1 MEGSYLSSCDRGMSL
16 ESFPGMVRYTAATE
30 AEPKPFCSLRSEL
43 RLDVRLAQEKV
54 VMLATAAITED
65 NLFMNGLFQNIY
77 IMYRMFEAMG
87 WKPFLLVNMKPADMN
102 KVPKYMQDVR
112 LMALEEIAKTPI
124 PVQLYIEIGM
134 STDASMRK
142 YLKNCGAKIGK
153 LYLGNIINIDI
164 ETPIFYP
171 GMFFSHHVIGE
182 LDDIWVSPHYA
193 QHGEYARAMNHI
205 SLNKGLGPVV
215 PYVWDPQI
223 LSRDGERKFSW
234 KPASGSATSDDVF
247 VIVEPN
253 ISFQKCSLV
262 PLMAIETW
270 FRRNPGWSG
279 EVVVVN
285 GERLM
290 LIPFFKES
298 VWANLELVKAG
309 RVKMLGRMDILTIM
323 TQWPSAIPVCTQWN
337 NEYNY
342 MVLEYFHAGFPVLHN
357 ASDWSEYGYYYRG
370 ADLRGAADLI
380 DTIRANHHQRGE
392 VFRAHT
398 RALLWRH
405 SPYNP
410 EVHARWN
417 AVIESM

>member
-1 MEGSYLSSCDRGMSL
+1 VNKKPTDLNGIPEIIRSC
-16 ESFPGMVRYTAATE
+16 
-30 AEPKPFCSLRSEL
+30 
-43 RLDVRLAQEKV
+43 RLAEIDDILKQP
-54 VMLATAAITED
+54 LAVAV
-65 NLFMNGLFQNIY
+65 Y
-77 IMYRMFEAMG
+77 
-87 WKPFLLVNMKPADMN
+87 V
-102 KVPKYMQDVR
+102 
-112 LMALEEIAKTPI
+112 
-124 PVQLYIEIGM
+124 EIGM
-134 STDASMRK
+134 SISSNLRRF
-142 YLKNCGAKIGK
+142 LKLLGARTAK
-153 LYLGNIINIDI
+153 LYLGNILNIDI

-171 GMFFSHHVIGE
+171 SMFFSHHVIGE
-182 LDDIWVSPHYA
+182 IDDIWVSPHYA
-193 QHGEYARAMNHI
+193 QHGEYARAMNHVD
-205 SLNKGLGPVV
+205 LRKGLGPVV

-223 LSRDGERKFSW
+223 LTRDGERNFSW
-234 KPASGSATSDDVF
+234 KPAPQPADDVF

-270 FRRNPGWSG
+270 FRRNPGWRG
-279 EVVVVN
+279 EVIVVN

-309 RVKMLGRMDILTIM
+309 RVKMLGRIDILNILA
-323 TQWPSAIPVCTQWN
+323 QWPSAIPVCTQWN

-357 ASDWSEYGYYYRG
+357 ASDWSDYGYYYKG

-380 DTIRANHHQRGE
+380 DNIRTNHHKNRE

>member
-1 MEGSYLSSCDRGMSL
+1 
-16 ESFPGMVRYTAATE
+16 MVRYTAATE

-112 LMALEEIAKTPI
+112 LMGLEEIAKTPM

-142 YLKNCGAKIGK
+142 YLKACGAKIGK
-153 LYLGNIINIDI
+153 LYLGNILNIDV

-171 GMFFSHHVIGE
+171 AMFFSHHVIGE

-193 QHGEYARAMNHI
+193 QHGEYARAMNHV
-205 SLNKGLGPVV
+205 SLSKGLGPVV

-279 EVVVVN
+279 EVVV
-285 GERLM
+285 
-290 LIPFFKES
+290 
-298 VWANLELVKAG
+298 
-309 RVKMLGRMDILTIM
+309 
-323 TQWPSAIPVCTQWN
+323 
-337 NEYNY
+337 
-342 MVLEYFHAGFPVLHN
+342 
-357 ASDWSEYGYYYRG
+357 
-370 ADLRGAADLI
+370 
-380 DTIRANHHQRGE
+380 
-392 VFRAHT
+392 
-398 RALLWRH
+398 
-405 SPYNP
+405 
-410 EVHARWN
+410 
-417 AVIESM
+417 

>member
-1 MEGSYLSSCDRGMSL
+1 MKMSNPYLSSCDRMSL
-16 ESFPGMVRYTAATE
+16 ESFPGMVRYQDSFINGA
-30 AEPKPFCSLRSEL
+30 KPFSNICIT
-43 RLDVRLAQEKV
+43 EKKTV
-54 VMLATAAITED
+54 LLATAAITED

-87 WKPFLLVNMKPADMN
+87 WMPFLLVNMKPANMD

-112 LMALEEIAKTPI
+112 LIGLEDIAKTPI
-124 PVQLYIEIGM
+124 HVQLYIEIGM

-142 YLKNCGAKIGK
+142 YFKACGAKIGK
-153 LYLGNIINIDI
+153 LYLGNILNIDI

-171 GMFFSHHVIGE
+171 SMFFSHHVIGE
-182 LDDIWVSPHYA
+182 IDDIWVSPHYA
-193 QHGEYARAMNHI
+193 QHGEYARAMNHVD
-205 SLNKGLGPVV
+205 LRKGLGPVV

-223 LSRDGERKFSW
+223 LSRDGERNFSW
-234 KPASGSATSDDVF
+234 KPAEAGSGDDVF

-270 FRRNPGWSG
+270 FRRNPGWRG

-309 RVKMLGRMDILTIM
+309 RIKMLGRIDILNILA
-323 TQWPSAIPVCTQWN
+323 QWPSAIPVCTQWN

-342 MVLEYFHAGFPVLHN
+342 MVLEYFHAGYPVLHN
-357 ASDWSEYGYYYRG
+357 ASDWSEYGYYYKG

-380 DTIRANHHQRGE
+380 DVIRENHHKNRE